1 MANLSQ
7 DIIDRIELSFHI
19 PENPISRDP
28 FVVRVPLKDFSK
40 TLADLHTPYLLR
52 AEFIRQAIGLSLLY
66 LTSQGKHEG
75 FVRQAQDEGSKLCL
89 KSESLR
95 LAKHMQIILDSV
107 SEDIDVLVTN
117 PQLHS
122 LDDEDQDDG
131 A

>member
-28 FVVRVPLKDFSK
+28 FVVRVPLKDLSK

-52 AEFIRQAIGLSLLY
+52 GEFIRQAIGLSLLY
-66 LTSQGKHEG
+66 LISQGKHEG
-75 FVRQAQDEGSKLCL
+75 FVREAREESTKLCL

-107 SEDIDVLVTN
+107 SDDIDVVVTN
-117 PQLHS
+117 HKFHPI
-122 LDDEDQDDG
+122 DDEDQDDG